1 MSEEANWMEGLDST
15 NKARSTTIVNFYDD
29 DVLNEKK
36 SKEEGRPIYIKKTFI
51 HKITPGDRLIDIK
64 RPIREEDKEE
74 WPSAWSRY
82 EQKKPENIEGT
93 PLTEW
98 AYLSK
103 TRVAELNAINVLTVE
118 HIASLP
124 DSVAHKIMDFHDLKK
139 RARNYLNQ
147 AKDSAIVDK
156 LNAALEEKTS
166 VLEAQ
171 AKLIDDLNQR
181 LKALESPKGRPP
193 EEKRKR
199 GRPKGSKN
207 RGPDSS

>member
-15 NKARSTTIVNFYDD
+15 NKARSTTIVNFYDEE
-29 DVLNEKK
+29 VLHEKK
-36 SKEEGRPIYIKKTFI
+36 SKEAGRPIYIKKTFI
-51 HKITPGDRLIDIK
+51 HKITPGDRLLDVK
-64 RPIREEDKEE
+64 RPVREEDKEE

-103 TRVAELNAINVLTVE
+103 TRVAELHALNVLTVE
-118 HIASLP
+118 HIANLS
-124 DSVAHKIMDFHDLKK
+124 DSAAHKIMDFHDLKR
-139 RARNYLNQ
+139 RARNYLSQ
-147 AKDSAIVDK
+147 AKDSAIVNK
-156 LNAALEEKTS
+156 LNAALEEKTN

-181 LKALESPKGRPP
+181 LKALEAPTERPP
-193 EEKRKR
+193 AVKKR

-207 RGPDSS
+207 RGANTS